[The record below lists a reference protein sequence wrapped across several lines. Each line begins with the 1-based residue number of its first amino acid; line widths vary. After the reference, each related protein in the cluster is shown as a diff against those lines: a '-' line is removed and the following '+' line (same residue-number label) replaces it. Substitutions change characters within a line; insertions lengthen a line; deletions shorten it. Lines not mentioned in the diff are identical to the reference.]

1 MSQDAQQLLE
11 TDKSTPVELFLQS
24 KNILF
29 STLATSAAPVE
40 QVLQVVILQANNQ
53 PVAAIFPRSRILDLQ
68 QLERLTGN
76 SYQVDN
82 QLSLE
87 LVNNLDVAELPALPE
102 LLDLPCI
109 HCTSINQQLVSYSES
124 DQEGQLIELTPTAV
138 QQLLAD
144 SKALGFSCQ
153 ITDCNPN
160 LKPNPLEQASLG
172 EAVLSLTNK
181 RIKQQLEK
189 TVEIPPL
196 SATAQKVLKLRA
208 NPDACVD
215 ELTAIIETDPAMAA
229 QVMSWASSPY
239 YAAPG
244 KVRSIEDAIVRVLGF
259 DLVIN
264 LALGL
269 ALGKTLQ
276 LPKSM
281 HNQNRDYWRQ
291 AIYAAALIEGLVR
304 ATPRVQRPEP
314 GIAYLSGLLHSFGY
328 ILLAHV
334 FPPYFQLVNKH
345 LDANPHLRSYHVE
358 HYLLGITR
366 EQMGTWLMQHWQM
379 PSELVIAIG
388 QQTNPNYCGQHE
400 VYAKLLWLTN
410 YLLGK
415 AESPDTNK
423 LTELYQQLGIE
434 PQAAQKALDNVLN
447 AEKALR
453 QLATQFAG

>member
-1 MSQDAQQLLE
+1 
-11 TDKSTPVELFLQS
+11 
-24 KNILF
+24 
-29 STLATSAAPVE
+29 
-40 QVLQVVILQANNQ
+40 
-53 PVAAIFPRSRILDLQ
+53 
-68 QLERLTGN
+68 
-76 SYQVDN
+76 
-82 QLSLE
+82 
-87 LVNNLDVAELPALPE
+87 
-102 LLDLPCI
+102 
-109 HCTSINQQLVSYSES
+109 
-124 DQEGQLIELTPTAV
+124 
-138 QQLLAD
+138 
-144 SKALGFSCQ
+144 
-153 ITDCNPN
+153 
-160 LKPNPLEQASLG
+160 
-172 EAVLSLTNK
+172 
-181 RIKQQLEK
+181 
-189 TVEIPPL
+189 
-196 SATAQKVLKLRA
+196 
-208 NPDACVD
+208 
-215 ELTAIIETDPAMAA
+215 
-229 QVMSWASSPY
+229 
-239 YAAPG
+239 
-244 KVRSIEDAIVRVLGF
+244 
-259 DLVIN
+259 
-264 LALGL
+264 
-269 ALGKTLQ
+269 
-276 LPKSM
+276 M

-304 ATPRVQRPEP
+304 ATPNAQRPEP

-410 YLLGK
+410 YLLGR
-415 AESPDTNK
+415 AESPDTSK